1 MIRVLVADD
10 HAIVRK
16 GMIQILMD
24 AQELFDVEEADS
36 GQQVIDMLQKSDYDV
51 VVLDISMPGRSG
63 LETLI
68 LIKAENPEQRVLMLS
83 MHPEEQYA
91 MRVLKAGA
99 SGYLMKESAPNDLI
113 EAVQKV
119 AQGHKY
125 ITPSLAEALANSFD
139 RDSEGM
145 PHEKLSDREFEVLI
159 LIAKGKAVKEIADEL
174 FLSTKTVHTY
184 RSRIMEKMDLKGT
197 AELIHYTL
205 QNHLIE

>member
-24 AQELFDVEEADS
+24 AQELFEVDEAES
-36 GQQVIDMLQKSDYDV
+36 GQAVLDKIQKLEYDV
-51 VVLDISMPGRSG
+51 VILDISMPGRSG
-63 LETLI
+63 LETLTQ
-68 LIKAENPEQRVLMLS
+68 IKMEKPDLRVLILS

-113 EAVQKV
+113 DAVLRV

-125 ITPSLAEALANSFD
+125 ITPTLAEALANSFD
-139 RDSEGM
+139 KDSDRL

-159 LIAKGKAVKEIADEL
+159 LIARGKSVKEIADEL

-184 RSRIMEKMDLKGT
+184 RSRIMEKMELKGT
-197 AELIHYTL
+197 AELIHYTM
-205 QNHLIE
+205 QNQLIE